1 MSMTPLD
8 VQFEHER
15 ALASLTPEQRRALA
29 RLQRASQAATFN
41 HHTQAENLR
50 DLFEAE
56 AEALNKAAS
65 KAA

>member
-1 MSMTPLD
+1 MTTATD
-8 VQFEHER
+8 IQFEHER

-29 RLQRASQAATFN
+29 RLQRAAQCATFN

-50 DLFEAE
+50 DLFAAE
-56 AEALNKAAS
+56 AEALNKAAES